1 MRQGGERVTQEA
13 VKKEHVYELDV
24 DGILAALPEALTD
37 RGFEVIEGNP
47 SGLWWLHSAEERDV
61 AFEALAAALTGVV
74 AEHFREIEQS
84 AD

>member
-1 MRQGGERVTQEA
+1 VTQEP
-13 VKKEHVYELDV
+13 VNKDHVYELDV
-24 DGILAALPEALTD
+24 DAILAALPTALTD

-61 AFEALAAALTGVV
+61 AFEALSAALTRVV
-74 AEHFREIEQS
+74 ADHFREIEQS